1 MKGLSTMLFF
11 VLASHLISTTAHAAS
26 EDKAA
31 QSGFLPAG
39 YNLVMVPIQSLY
51 ATVEGGV
58 GFTKREAIDP
68 SVAYISNGVV
78 WVADGTVA
86 SSKAIFGHVTD
97 TISFAGNALL
107 EIPTYPL
114 KLMKK
119 FVASIHNGEA
129 HEFLDLV
136 EMTGFVLTDIEVG
149 LELFPHI
156 SFDFEHTHR
165 LTDAE
170 RDEAIFEI
178 EEHVKGESVRLMF
191 VERFLLKGLLK
202 AGEISDEIDVKAVK
216 IGILP
221 IPGATLVFDPVR
233 HALKKTARL
242 EAAAEDA
249 REARLKEIELM
260 ERLEK
265 LEELELT
272 KLVELE
278 ALIEKMFEER
288 LPAAAT
294 E

>member
-11 VLASHLISTTAHAAS
+11 VLASHLIPTTAHAAS

-78 WVADGTVA
+78 WVADGTMA
-86 SSKAIFGHVTD
+86 SSKVIFGHVTD
-97 TISFAGNALL
+97 TISSAGNALL

-129 HEFLDLV
+129 HEFLELV

-156 SFDFEHTHR
+156 SFEFEHTHR

-170 RDEAIFEI
+170 RDVAVFEI
-178 EEHVKGESVRLMF
+178 EEHVKSEAIRIMF

-202 AGEISDEIDVKAVK
+202 AEELSDEIDIKAVK

-221 IPGATLVFDPVR
+221 IPGVTLIFDPVQ
-233 HALKKTARL
+233 HQLKKSARL
-242 EAAAEDA
+242 EAAAEEA
-249 REARLKEIELM
+249 REARLKEVELIE
-260 ERLEK
+260 R

-272 KLVELE
+272 RLVELE
-278 ALIEKMFEER
+278 ALVEKLFEER